1 MKGNNHMSKI
11 KEVFENAFA
20 GIIAIVLILGLLL
33 SGISFISGVTSTA
46 KSKYLI
52 RVENHKYYTDDYQ
65 SVKDCI
71 FFTDARTKKEV
82 TICGCNNVIIEE
94 RIHR

>member
-1 MKGNNHMSKI
+1 MSKI

-20 GIIAIVLILGLLL
+20 GIIAIVLILGLVL

-71 FFTDARTKKEV
+71 FLQMPERKRKLQFVVV
-82 TICGCNNVIIEE
+82 TT
-94 RIHR
+94 